1 MTLPTSWA
9 KARRAHENRAYV
21 RELLWKREPAFAA
34 ELATA
39 EQDFPCPACPCRR
52 CSCSTARRGAPTGTS
67 HRPPTK
73 LFCCPNSPTAAS
85 PWSRSVRRRPT
96 GRSARRKQ
104 GADVQRRHR
113 CRQHLAA
120 HLGVLTAPSA
130 EARATQL
137 QLGLDLTAVN
147 AATTT
152 TVPMP
157 TTVILDADRVRR
169 RIDIRPDYNTRTEPT
184 EVLHALD
191 RIGH

>member
-1 MTLPTSWA
+1 
-9 KARRAHENRAYV
+9 
-21 RELLWKREPAFAA
+21 LWKREPAFAA

-39 EQDFPCPACPCRR
+39 EQDFPCPACPCRQQE
-52 CSCSTARRGAPTGTS
+52 T
-67 HRPPTK
+67 
-73 LFCCPNSPTAAS
+73 
-85 PWSRSVRRRPT
+85 V
-96 GRSARRKQ
+96 
-104 GADVQRRHR
+104 
-113 CRQHLAA
+113 A

-147 AATTT
+147 ADTTT

-169 RIDIRPDYNTRTEPT
+169 WIDIHPDYSTRTEPT

-191 RIGH
+191 RIGL